1 MRIHISLFV
10 LICLLAAT
18 AVAQWSGNRPGIISQ
33 AGDRGSAVLRGQI
46 SSDAP
51 IAESLTVELVGQR
64 PGGTLTASIEGGGG
78 FEFQG
83 VPPGA
88 YQLRLTGA
96 SGTVVYEESV
106 FINAGYQ
113 NLSIQVPAKPKPGGS
128 SDATVSVRQLLHKVP
143 AEAQKEF
150 SKGRAASI
158 KGDQPSALDHFQKA
172 VKLDPQFADA
182 FNGIGMTNAA
192 LGQLPQAADQ
202 FQKAID
208 LVPDHPGAAANLS
221 IVLCKLKQYH
231 EAGEMARRALKLNP
245 GLLKLRYVLGISLVN
260 EGGDKVEALD
270 NLERATEEVP
280 RAHLLVAKILV
291 DSGRREDAARHLE
304 DYLHLSSADDGNR
317 PAVEKWL
324 EQIRR

>member
-18 AVAQWSGNRPGIISQ
+18 AVAQWGGNRPGHS
-33 AGDRGSAVLRGQI
+33 GDRDSGFVRGQI
-46 SSDAP
+46 SSDGAT
-51 IAESLTVELVGQR
+51 AGSLTVELVGQG
-64 PGGTLTASIEGGGG
+64 PGGTISASIEGAGG
-78 FEFQG
+78 FEFHG
-83 VPPGA
+83 VPPGT

-96 SGTVVYEESV
+96 AGAVVYEESV
-106 FINAGYQ
+106 FVNGGYQ
-113 NLSIQVPAKPKPGGS
+113 NLSIQVPAKSKAPGS
-128 SDATVSVRQLLHKVP
+128 SDATVSVRQLQHKVP

-150 SKGRAASI
+150 SKGNAASI

-172 VKLDPQFADA
+172 ARLDPEFADA
-182 FNGIGMTNAA
+182 FNGIGMTDAA

-260 EGGDKVEALD
+260 EGGDKVEALN
-270 NLERATEEVP
+270 NLQRATEEVP
-280 RAHLLVAKILV
+280 RAHLLVAKILA

-304 DYLHLSSADDGNR
+304 DYLRSSPTDDRDR

>member
-1 MRIHISLFV
+1 MRIHISLLV

-18 AVAQWSGNRPGIISQ
+18 AVAQWGGNRPGTMSQ
-33 AGDRGSAVLRGQI
+33 AGDRGSAVVRGQI
-46 SSDAP
+46 SSDGS
-51 IAESLTVELVGQR
+51 IAGSLTVELVGQG
-64 PGGTLTASIEGGGG
+64 PGSTISASIEGTGG
-78 FEFQG
+78 FEFHG

-96 SGTVVYEESV
+96 AGTVVYEESV
-106 FINAGYQ
+106 FVNAGYQ
-113 NLSIQVPAKPKPGGS
+113 NLSIQVPTKSKPGGS

-172 VKLDPQFADA
+172 VRLDPQFADA
-182 FNGIGMTNAA
+182 FNGIGMTDAA

-245 GLLKLRYVLGISLVN
+245 GFLKLRYVLGISLVN
-260 EGGDKVEALD
+260 DGGDKVEALD
-270 NLERATEEVP
+270 NLQRVTEEIP
-280 RAHLLVAKILV
+280 RAHLLVAKILA

-304 DYLHLSSADDGNR
+304 DYLRSSPADDRER
-317 PAVEKWL
+317 PAVENWL